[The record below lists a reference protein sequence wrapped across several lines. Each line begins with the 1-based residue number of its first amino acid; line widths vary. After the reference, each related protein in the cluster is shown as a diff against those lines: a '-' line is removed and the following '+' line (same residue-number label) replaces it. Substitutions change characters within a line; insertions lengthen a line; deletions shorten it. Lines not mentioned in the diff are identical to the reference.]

1 MVVIF
6 SLMYKGVLFFHVAF
20 LAFHVGLEEK
30 VFHVFYSAYIYEKWD
45 NDKDSFFFFSVSRI
59 TYFLCWF
66 PYRLTTCQEHHSFV
80 ITLFCTSLSFLW
92 CAFQVCA
99 HWLRRAHHQPSVL
112 TTVNSSAV
120 IGTRKHRVTVLFN
133 MFGQKDDLVEFLSLF
148 HFKLWKEDW
157 SLWYMWG
164 LDLRTKL

>member
-1 MVVIF
+1 MLG
-6 SLMYKGVLFFHVAF
+6 SKRKFFMF
-20 LAFHVGLEEK
+20 FTLL
-30 VFHVFYSAYIYEKWD
+30 IYMK
-45 NDKDSFFFFSVSRI
+45 NGIMIKILFFFSVSRI